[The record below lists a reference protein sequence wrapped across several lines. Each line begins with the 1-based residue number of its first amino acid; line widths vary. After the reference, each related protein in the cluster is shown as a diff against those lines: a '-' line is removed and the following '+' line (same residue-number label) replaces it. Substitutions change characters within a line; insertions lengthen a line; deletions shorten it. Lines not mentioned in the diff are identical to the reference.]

1 MGTLTHPLVEDRV
14 ISGEGT
20 PKFKWLEAF
29 KTHPLD
35 GLNLQLFRSKRV
47 VIVAPHPDDEVLG
60 CGGLMQQLV
69 EQNCHIVILAVSNG
83 TQSHPHSVKY
93 TPDQLND
100 LRPQETLAALNTLG
114 ISAFSERIG
123 LNLMDGQIHLQTDQL
138 NQALSQIVQPE
149 DILICS
155 YALDGHPDHEAV
167 GKTVQAFAEA
177 RDLLCLHVLIWAWHW
192 AEPFDTRINW
202 SKAKAYALT
211 ENQLIKKHQAVMQ
224 FKTQL
229 EADESTGNSAVLS
242 SSAISRLLMPYEV
255 YLSDSFSCVF

>member
-20 PKFKWLEAF
+20 SKFRWLEAF
-29 KTHPLD
+29 KKQPLD
-35 GLNLQLFRSKRV
+35 GLNLQLFQSKRV

-69 EQNCHIVILAVSNG
+69 KENCHIIIVAVSNG
-83 TQSHPHSVKY
+83 TQSHPHSTKY
-93 TPDQLND
+93 SPDQLND
-100 LRPQETLAALNTLG
+100 LRPQETLAALDSLG
-114 ISAFSERIG
+114 VSDHSERIA
-123 LNLMDGQIHLQTDQL
+123 LNLMDGQIHLQTHQL
-138 NQALSQIVQPE
+138 NQALSRIVQPE

-155 YALDGHPDHEAV
+155 YEFDGHPDHEAV
-167 GKTVQAFAEA
+167 GKTVQVFAKA
-177 RDLLCLHVLIWAWHW
+177 HQLLCLHVLIWAWHW
-192 AEPFDTRINW
+192 AEPLDPRIDW

-211 ENQLIKKHQAVMQ
+211 ENQLIKKHQALMQ
-224 FKTQL
+224 FKTQI

-255 YLSDSFSCVF
+255 YLSDSFSYVF

>member
-1 MGTLTHPLVEDRV
+1 M
-14 ISGEGT
+14 
-20 PKFKWLEAF
+20 
-29 KTHPLD
+29 
-35 GLNLQLFRSKRV
+35 

-192 AEPFDTRINW
+192 AEPLTRE
-202 SKAKAYALT
+202 LT
-211 ENQLIKKHQAVMQ
+211 GPKQSLCLN
-224 FKTQL
+224 
-229 EADESTGNSAVLS
+229 
-242 SSAISRLLMPYEV
+242 
-255 YLSDSFSCVF
+255 

>member
-1 MGTLTHPLVEDRV
+1 
-14 ISGEGT
+14 
-20 PKFKWLEAF
+20 
-29 KTHPLD
+29 
-35 GLNLQLFRSKRV
+35 
-47 VIVAPHPDDEVLG
+47 
-60 CGGLMQQLV
+60 
-69 EQNCHIVILAVSNG
+69 
-83 TQSHPHSVKY
+83 Y

-155 YALDGHPDHEAV
+155 YAFDGHPDHEAV

-242 SSAISRLLMPYEV
+242 SSAVSRLLIPYEV